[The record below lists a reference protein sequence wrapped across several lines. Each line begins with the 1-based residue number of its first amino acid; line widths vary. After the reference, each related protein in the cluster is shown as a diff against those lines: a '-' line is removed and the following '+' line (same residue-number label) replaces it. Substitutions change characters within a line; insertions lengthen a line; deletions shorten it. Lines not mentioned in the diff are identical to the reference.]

1 MLLEAR
7 AEIVGFLLSASVE
20 DAYMAEQSF
29 LRKATNNKRHETVG
43 QVIALGELVER
54 SKNSGKHK
62 EAELEA
68 KAQEESANKVCGCY

>member
-1 MLLEAR
+1 
-7 AEIVGFLLSASVE
+7 
-20 DAYMAEQSF
+20 MAEQSF

-68 KAQEESANKVCGCY
+68 KAQEESANKVCSCY